1 MGVGGFMDLLRA
13 GVFMIGV
20 ALLVIAALGV
30 AVYLEARWRNPP
42 DVGFYAQCVDR
53 YVVVHASRDLA
64 GVKVT
69 TPEGGILCVF
79 DLVKAGS
86 DALCPVENGTVYVV
100 AVGDVTRVV
109 QCSGP
114 PAPARAD

>member
-1 MGVGGFMDLLRA
+1 MDLLKV

-30 AVYLEARWRNPP
+30 ALYLEARWRSPP

-64 GVKVT
+64 GVKVA
-69 TPEGGILCVF
+69 TPEGGVLCVF
-79 DLVKAGS
+79 DSVKAGS
-86 DALCPVENGTVYVV
+86 DVLCPVGNGTVYVV
-100 AVGDVTRVV
+100 AAGGVTRVV
-109 QCSGP
+109 ECYRP
-114 PAPARAD
+114 PPPTRSD